1 MQEARGIMEHCDVG
15 SNWVSL
21 PCHRRAGE
29 DGRTERVARRFAI
42 RALRAF

>member
-1 MQEARGIMEHCDVG
+1 MQEARGITKHYNVN

-29 DGRTERVARRFAI
+29 DGRTERVAQRFAI
-42 RALRAF
+42 RALRTF